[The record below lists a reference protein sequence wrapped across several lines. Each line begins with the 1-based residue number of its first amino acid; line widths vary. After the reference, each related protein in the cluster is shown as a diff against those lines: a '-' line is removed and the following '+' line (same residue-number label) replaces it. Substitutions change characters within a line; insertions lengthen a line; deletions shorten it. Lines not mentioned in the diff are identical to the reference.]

1 MEHQAVGERGIA
13 VEMVADYRVADAQRV
28 GRVDAELVG
37 AAGVRG
43 EFDAGRVPVSLQDL
57 PIAYAEFAVF
67 GVADLSGPI
76 GPVDAEG
83 KFDMA

>member
-1 MEHQAVGERGIA
+1 MDRLAI
-13 VEMVADYRVADAQRV
+13 DSPRV
-28 GRVDAELVG
+28 
-37 AAGVRG
+37 
-43 EFDAGRVPVSLQDL
+43 FDAGRVPVSLQDL

-67 GVADLSGPI
+67 GVVDLSGPI

>member
-37 AAGVRG
+37 AAGARG
-43 EFDAGRVPVSLQDL
+43 EFDAGRIAISL
-57 PIAYAEFAVF
+57 
-67 GVADLSGPI
+67 
-76 GPVDAEG
+76 
-83 KFDMA
+83 

>member
-1 MEHQAVGERGIA
+1 MT
-13 VEMVADYRVADAQRV
+13 
-28 GRVDAELVG
+28 DAEGVRGVYAKLVG
-37 AAGVRG
+37 ATGARG

-67 GVADLSGPI
+67 GVVDLSGPI